1 MLLGATNITKQY
13 RYFDNFL
20 FSSRA
25 TLKALDNVSL
35 SVKKGCCLGIVGES
49 GSGKTT
55 LAKIITGIVEPD
67 SGVVSFKGKPITDK
81 TIYREYRKN
90 VQMVFQDPYLSLN
103 PRLRIASAFSDI
115 IKEHIT
121 KDKREIRKILLNAM
135 NEVGLS
141 EEHLERY
148 PHQFSGGQCQ
158 RLSIARCLV
167 LDPEIIVADEP
178 VSALDVSLSAQ
189 VLNLLKKLKKEGKT
203 IILIAH
209 DLAIVKFLCDE
220 ILVIKKGIV
229 QEYGAASDIFS
240 SPISSYTK
248 ELITSSMLK
257 ETSLRSNY
265 QKTLSGA

>member
-1 MLLGATNITKQY
+1 
-13 RYFDNFL
+13 
-20 FSSRA
+20 
-25 TLKALDNVSL
+25 
-35 SVKKGCCLGIVGES
+35 
-49 GSGKTT
+49 
-55 LAKIITGIVEPD
+55 
-67 SGVVSFKGKPITDK
+67 
-81 TIYREYRKN
+81 
-90 VQMVFQDPYLSLN
+90 MVFQDPYSSLN
-103 PRLRIASAFSDI
+103 PRLKISSAFSDI
-115 IKEHIT
+115 VKEHIT
-121 KDKREIRKILLNAM
+121 KDKREIRKILLSAI

-220 ILVIKKGIV
+220 VLVIKKGVV
-229 QEYGAASDIFS
+229 QEYGVASDIFS
-240 SPISSYTK
+240 SPRSSYTK

-257 ETSLRSNY
+257 ETYLEVIINRLCQEYNY
-265 QKTLSGA
+265 PE